1 MSAFLVIC
9 RTLCETAVVLLS
21 EVLALPVMLRAKP
34 KVLVAPRVDATVRWV
49 HSSEIYEIAPLL
61 RGGELL
67 LTTGLGL
74 EDRDPAALVAYVD
87 GLAAAHV
94 AGLAIELGRSLPEVP
109 PAVLGAAQARQLPLI
124 ALTDIVPFVE
134 ITAAADEQ
142 IVHAEVEMLR
152 RADQIG
158 RALTESLAVDGGELT
173 SLVDTLAATVGCE
186 VRLQTLD
193 GGELA
198 ASAPQAVDST
208 VDTAVIGLPVRGVS
222 VAQLHLF
229 GASAR
234 TVEAVSARAPSVF
247 AVALLRS
254 GDLVGRASEM
264 HRLVESARSG
274 HEDTA
279 GIGQMLRRS
288 GLVAGARD
296 CWLVVATDPVT
307 VRALLDTA
315 RDAGWVAATVS
326 VPAEG
331 GCVAVLGAKGVEQP
345 AKAVVQAR
353 ALAMRAL
360 SGYPSARAS
369 IGAAVTSTAELGTSI
384 RSALSTYRLLAR
396 TSGSTPAVAQV
407 RCAWELP
414 EANLLAELG
423 VSLTDLLGDPLS
435 ALRGQGAAPPDS
447 LLHTLQAFYD
457 CAENRTMTAQRL
469 GIRRNSLYQRLDRIE
484 RLLGVAAD
492 DAQLRPMLR
501 LSSRLTR

>member
-1 MSAFLVIC
+1 M
-9 RTLCETAVVLLS
+9 
-21 EVLALPVMLRAKP
+21 
-34 KVLVAPRVDATVRWV
+34 
-49 HSSEIYEIAPLL
+49 
-61 RGGELL
+61 
-67 LTTGLGL
+67 
-74 EDRDPAALVAYVD
+74 
-87 GLAAAHV
+87 
-94 AGLAIELGRSLPEVP
+94 
-109 PAVLGAAQARQLPLI
+109 LGAAQARQLPLI
-124 ALTDIVPFVE
+124 ALTGIVPFVE

-198 ASAPQAVDST
+198 ASAPA
-208 VDTAVIGLPVRGVS
+208 GRRLNRGHRGDWTTGS
-222 VAQLHLF
+222 RGQRGAATLF

-234 TVEAVSARAPSVF
+234 TVEAVSGRAPSVF

-315 RDAGWVAATVS
+315 RDTGWVAATVS

-407 RCAWELP
+407 HCAWEVP

-447 LLHTLQAFYD
+447 LLHTLRAFYD